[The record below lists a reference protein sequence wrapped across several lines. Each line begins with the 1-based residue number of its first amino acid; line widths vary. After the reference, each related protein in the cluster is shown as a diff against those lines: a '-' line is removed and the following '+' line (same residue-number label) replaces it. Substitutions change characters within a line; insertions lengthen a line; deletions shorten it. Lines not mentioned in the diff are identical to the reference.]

1 MEFADFVARPL
12 ISDFRG
18 QWEALKAAS
27 EAEDQVALSFEDVA
41 SAVKGV
47 LEVLGLYAYEGSDRV
62 AMGVGEARGREA

>member
-1 MEFADFVARPL
+1 M
-12 ISDFRG
+12 
-18 QWEALKAAS
+18 
-27 EAEDQVALSFEDVA
+27 ALSFEDVA